1 MSDLITQ
8 IFNSDNVSLSKS
20 FAEFVIPLAINLLVT
35 GVIIFGIYYRKM
47 HRKEYMTTFSLIS
60 LTVFFLVFLL
70 DSIELQIGLAL
81 GLFAVFGIIRYR
93 TITIPIKEMTFL
105 FVIIGISVIN
115 ALANTKIG
123 YTGLLLA
130 NGMIILACWLFESK
144 LIKNHISV
152 KEVRYDKVSLI
163 KAGKYDEL
171 KADLEERLDI
181 IIVKIE
187 TGAVDFIRDSAMLQI
202 SYQPKD
208 TEVNVA
214 DAMENLKTFSD
225 EP

>member
-1 MSDLITQ
+1 MTYMIVQNLI
-8 IFNSDNVSLSKS
+8 IADANVLKT
-20 FAEFVIPLAINLLVT
+20 FADFVIPLAINLVVT
-35 GVIIFGIYYRKM
+35 GIIIFGIYYRKM

-93 TITIPIKEMTFL
+93 TITIPIKEMTYL

-130 NGMIILACWLFESK
+130 NSMFVLACWLFESN

-152 KEVRYDKVSLI
+152 KEVRYDNVRLI
-163 KAGKYDEL
+163 KTGKFDEL

-181 IIVKIE
+181 TIVRIE
-187 TGAVDFIRDSAMLQI
+187 TGAVDFIRDSAVLQI
-202 SYQPKD
+202 SYLSKEP
-208 TEVNVA
+208 EVNTA
-214 DAMENLKTFSD
+214 EAIEKNYD
-225 EP
+225 